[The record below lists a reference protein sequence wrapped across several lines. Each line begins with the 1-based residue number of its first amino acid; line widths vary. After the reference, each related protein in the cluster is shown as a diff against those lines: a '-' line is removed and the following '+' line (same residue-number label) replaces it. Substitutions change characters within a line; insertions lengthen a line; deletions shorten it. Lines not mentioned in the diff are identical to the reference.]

1 MKVIVDQDLCEA
13 NGLCMQEAPAVF
25 VVDETNRMVV
35 LQERPAPEHA
45 GDVRSAVKHCPR
57 GALSL
62 VDD

>member
-35 LQERPAPEHA
+35 LQERPAPEHVA
-45 GDVRSAVKHCPR
+45 DVRSAVKHCPR

-62 VDD
+62 VE